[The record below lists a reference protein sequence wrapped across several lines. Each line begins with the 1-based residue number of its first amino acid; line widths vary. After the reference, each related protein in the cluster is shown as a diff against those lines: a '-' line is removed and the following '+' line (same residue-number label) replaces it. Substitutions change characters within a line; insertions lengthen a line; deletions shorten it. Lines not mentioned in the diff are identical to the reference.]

1 MRSVINGSAAIFSHS
16 FSQRITI
23 YIEKKKRIYY
33 LSNVKTKGQRYPSEK
48 PLDSMIGFPN
58 TFPLDSYLSL
68 VDSVIYPLNNR
79 HLRTKFDLT
88 DVLSQNEENIYSR
101 L

>member
-1 MRSVINGSAAIFSHS
+1 ML
-16 FSQRITI
+16 
-23 YIEKKKRIYY
+23 KR
-33 LSNVKTKGQRYPSEK
+33 LLNVKTKGQRYPSEK
-48 PLDSMIGFPN
+48 PLDSMIGVPN

>member
-1 MRSVINGSAAIFSHS
+1 M
-16 FSQRITI
+16 
-23 YIEKKKRIYY
+23 
-33 LSNVKTKGQRYPSEK
+33 NVKTKGQRYPSEK
-48 PLDSMIGFPN
+48 PLDSIIGFPN
-58 TFPLDSYLSL
+58 TFPLDSHLSL

-79 HLRTKFDLT
+79 HLRAKFDLT